1 MIPEIPQELI
11 DASLDF
17 VTESDL
23 LQCSLVSHAWLPL
36 AQSRIFHT
44 ITLGAGVQGG
54 MASGL
59 MEYPP
64 LCDHSTFWPFHDLLQ
79 AAPHLAYHIHRLNL
93 GLPPSASEPA
103 SESLDHTPL
112 SAASWQSIED
122 SLVEYLPLLPNLE
135 ALALFPCGSDIHTF
149 HLQPRMMEIFGQLSI
164 RSLAFSRWAF
174 TDSTTLPSFAVQPTS
189 LRFIECEFKTRLLP
203 IDRDLTSLEYCHCEG
218 FTAFSLP
225 RADHITLYLAEDSTP
240 RILHRIAPSTV
251 KSLTVAFDAY
261 HEHYVPVTWLEA
273 VFASLVLKQGLTFH
287 VLFKGVGN
295 WLSTDDWDR
304 GLRKAMNVN
313 HALHLLNRV
322 ILPFVG
328 SDDVDYTFVSVPS

>member
-11 DASLDF
+11 DASLGF

-59 MEYPP
+59 MECPP
-64 LCDHSTFWPFHDLLQ
+64 LSDHSTFLPFHDLLQ

-93 GLPPSASEPA
+93 GLPPST
-103 SESLDHTPL
+103 SESLHHTTL
-112 SAASWQSIED
+112 SAASWRSIED
-122 SLVEYLPLLPNLE
+122 SLVEFLALLPNLE
-135 ALALFPCGSDIHTF
+135 ALALFPCGPDIHTF
-149 HLQPRMMEIFGQLSI
+149 HLQPRMMEVFGCLAI

-174 TDSTTLPSFAVQPTS
+174 TDSTILPSFAVQPTS

-203 IDRDLTSLEYCHCEG
+203 IDRDLTSLEFCRCEG
-218 FTAFSLP
+218 L
-225 RADHITLYLAEDSTP
+225 LYLAEDNTP
-240 RILHRIAPSTV
+240 HILHRIAPSTV
-251 KSLTVAFDAY
+251 ESLTIAFEAY
-261 HEHYVPVTWLEA
+261 HEHCVPVTWLEA
-273 VFASLVLKQGLTFH
+273 VLASLVLKPGLTFH
-287 VLFKGVGN
+287 VLFREVGN

-304 GLRKAMNVN
+304 GLQKAMNVN
-313 HALHLLNRV
+313 HTLQLLNRV
-322 ILPFVG
+322 IIPFVG
-328 SDDVDYTFVSVPS
+328 SDDVDYTFVSVSS